1 MTTDL
6 KILHHVI
13 DTLDNIDIPA
23 KYVEKI
29 GIPVSNCS
37 RLLEALTKAIE
48 ETIRKKQ
55 AEEQAQA
62 TAEPV
67 SEPVAEEWEPVA
79 EEWAPEEEVLPFEE
93 PAEN

>member
-67 SEPVAEEWEPVA
+67 SEPVAEEC
-79 EEWAPEEEVLPFEE
+79 APEEEFLPDEE

>member
-6 KILHHVI
+6 KILHQVI

-23 KYVEKI
+23 KYVERI

-37 RLLEALTKAIE
+37 NILKALTKAIE
-48 ETIRKKQ
+48 ETIKKKQ

-62 TAEPV
+62 VAEPV
-67 SEPVAEEWEPVA
+67 SEPVAEEA
-79 EEWAPEEEVLPFEE
+79 APEEEVLPVEE